1 MADTFQDIASDAT
14 LAASRATLN
23 TALANL
29 TNLHK
34 GDSAPTSPTDGM
46 LWFDTLNNQVK
57 FYDAG
62 NTSWRVIIKDTEAA
76 QGGIAHLDSSTFT
89 AAVGYDGS
97 SAATAD
103 DHFPKASQIGGMVF
117 STTHEITL
125 ANASANHFLMS
136 IPVSARYEIVDVCL
150 VSDTATTSS
159 DGTDNWTFQVVNLSE
174 GFDLIATAKTTNGAE
189 IAADTRYA
197 MGVDQK
203 NEKAD
208 LTGGDVIELQ
218 VTRNGSPT
226 NLNSAKVL
234 VQVDYKMDLF

>member
-1 MADTFQDIASDAT
+1 MADTWQNIDPSED
-14 LAASRATLN
+14 LADSLAPFN
-23 TALANL
+23 TGFTNL

-62 NTSWRVIIKDTEAA
+62 NTAWRVIVKDTEAA

-125 ANASANHFLMS
+125 ANASANHFLMA
-136 IPVSARYEIVDVCL
+136 IPVSARYEIVDVYL

-159 DGTDNWTFQVVNLSE
+159 DGTDNWTFQVVNLGE

-197 MGVDQK
+197 MGVDQN

-208 LTGGDVIELQ
+208 LTGGDVLELQ
-218 VTRNGSPT
+218 VTKNGTPT
-226 NLNSAKVL
+226 DLSSAKVL
-234 VQVDYKMDLF
+234 VQVDYKVDLF